1 MVNMQSLTC
10 CLKGLWL
17 LTDSLKVDAYS
28 VVQEAKENHKEKM
41 AVKNPGGYY
50 LSQSVWAM
58 RWSHNAK
65 IWLAYIRSVDW
76 QCFQ

>member
-28 VVQEAKENHKEKM
+28 VVREAKENHKEKM
-41 AVKNPGGYY
+41 AVGNPGGYY
-50 LSQSVWAM
+50 LSQSV
-58 RWSHNAK
+58 
-65 IWLAYIRSVDW
+65 
-76 QCFQ
+76 